1 MPILTGILTFALI
14 LVSLFLVLLVLMQKT
29 KDGGMGAALGGG
41 ATEQAFGHETGNVLT
56 NATIKAAIAFFVL
69 SFVLYLGRIY
79 ESKHARDDGG
89 LLQKVPVPATAAPI
103 TGTAP
108 LVSPVPAAT
117 ASAPAPATT
126 SAPAAA
132 PTAIPPA
139 PAPANAAPAPA
150 APAADASK
158 PPNP

>member
-1 MPILTGILTFALI
+1 MSILTGILTFALI
-14 LVSLFLVLLVLMQKT
+14 VVSLFLVLLVLMQKT

-79 ESKHARDDGG
+79 DSKHARDDDGG
-89 LLQKVPVPATAAPI
+89 LLQKVPVTVPATSA

-108 LVSPVPAAT
+108 VAPVAPAAT
-117 ASAPAPATT
+117 TSATAATT

-132 PTAIPPA
+132 PAALPPA
-139 PAPANAAPAPA
+139 PSPAAATAPA
-150 APAADASK
+150 AEAPK
-158 PPNP
+158 PPTP